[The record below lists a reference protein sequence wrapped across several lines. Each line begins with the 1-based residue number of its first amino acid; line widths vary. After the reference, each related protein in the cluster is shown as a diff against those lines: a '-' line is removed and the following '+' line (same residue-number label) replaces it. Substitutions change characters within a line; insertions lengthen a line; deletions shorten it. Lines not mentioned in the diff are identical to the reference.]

1 MEARTLTVR
10 VADDGTVTIPH
21 QLVRLLRLAPRQT
34 ITIEAREGSIV
45 LMPSQKDKL
54 EQAGRML
61 REALAGVEWNEIETG
76 REDRCF

>member
-10 VADDGTVTIPH
+10 VADDGTVTIPD

-45 LMPSQKDKL
+45 LMPSQKEKL

-61 REALAGVEWNEIETG
+61 REALAGVEWNEFETG